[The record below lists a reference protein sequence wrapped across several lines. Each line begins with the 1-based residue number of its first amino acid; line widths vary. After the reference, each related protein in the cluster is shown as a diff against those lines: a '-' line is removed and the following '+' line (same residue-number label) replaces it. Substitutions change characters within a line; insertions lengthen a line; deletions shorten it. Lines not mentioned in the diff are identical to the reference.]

1 MTKRNQNK
9 YQMIS
14 LKSKLIKA
22 VEQNVYASISPYRAL
37 LILKALEKYIPS
49 TDKYRNKFINYTTEG
64 LRK

>member
-1 MTKRNQNK
+1 MTKRNQTR

-14 LKSKLIKA
+14 LKSKLLKA

-37 LILKALEKYIPS
+37 LILKALESYFTSSNIKS
-49 TDKYRNKFINYTTEG
+49 SKFINYTTEG